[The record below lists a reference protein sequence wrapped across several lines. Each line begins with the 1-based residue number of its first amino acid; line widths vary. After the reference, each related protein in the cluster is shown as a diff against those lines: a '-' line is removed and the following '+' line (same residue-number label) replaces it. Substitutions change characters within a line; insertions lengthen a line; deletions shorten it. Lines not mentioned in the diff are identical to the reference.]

1 MMRLSN
7 SVRLMLLLQS
17 KLDLFWVFL
26 FALSDA
32 KCPFESITLGF
43 RNISLSIVVLTW
55 PKPAYHAWYFF
66 FMCIFFLMCFFVL
79 ILLLDTL

>member
-17 KLDLFWVFL
+17 KLDLFGVFL

-43 RNISLSIVVLTW
+43 RNISLSVVVLTW

-66 FMCIFFLMCFFVL
+66 YVYLIFNVFFLC
-79 ILLLDTL
+79 